1 MQEDSIFYV
10 GSTTGEKYDNI
21 VCSPYR
27 VQWEVDRKC
36 HLASAQS
43 FDKLCMHLKEDKGF
57 SADISAHGSRKV
69 VDPEY
74 VSKNMYHLPTLRE
87 AAKAF
92 ITAYIEL
99 DGGLDGELDGHTEQ
113 NSEG

>member
-1 MQEDSIFYV
+1 MLV
-10 GSTTGEKYDNI
+10 A
-21 VCSPYR
+21 PRR
-27 VQWEVDRKC
+27 VY
-36 HLASAQS
+36 AQS
-43 FDKLCMHLKEDKGF
+43 FDMLCKHLKQDKGF

-74 VSKNMYHLPTLRE
+74 VSKNMYHLPTIRE

-99 DGGLDGELDGHTEQ
+99 DPGVDGEIDGHTQQ
-113 NSEG
+113 NSEV